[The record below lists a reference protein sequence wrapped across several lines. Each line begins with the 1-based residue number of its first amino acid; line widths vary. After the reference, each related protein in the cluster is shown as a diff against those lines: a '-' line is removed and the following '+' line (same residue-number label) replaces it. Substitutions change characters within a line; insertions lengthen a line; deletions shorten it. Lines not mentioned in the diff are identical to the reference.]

1 MAFSIVTL
9 ILAVTIC
16 ISIGHAQP
24 GKWYVLYT
32 YHEGNITFL
41 LAVFLTLRSTTITIN
56 NTNILITAIGED
68 ANGGLPPLTCHTDLT
83 ACCRSRADNNGN
95 GGLGHWAYPNGSVI
109 LNKYASANAGQQ
121 FYIVRNA
128 SQLIRLA
135 RREFE
140 SINFL
145 NLTGS
150 YCCTVPTMRG
160 DMTLCANLGE

>member
-16 ISIGHAQP
+16 ISMGHAQP

-32 YHEGNITFL
+32 YHVGNIKFL

-68 ANGGLPPLTCHTDLT
+68 GGLPPLTCHTDLT
-83 ACCRSRADNNGN
+83 TCCRFRDNNFN
-95 GGLGHWAYPNGSVI
+95 GALGQWTYPNGSVI
-109 LNKYASANAGQQ
+109 LQNGGSLSAGQQ
-121 FYIVRNA
+121 FYIVRGA
-128 SQLIRLA
+128 PQVIRLN
-135 RREFE
+135 RREFK